1 MIIMIIKLVIYVIM
15 LNMIMFTIILM
26 IVMII
31 MLINLVMYDFAT
43 VYIYPP
49 GYVSTLMDKCPSP
62 HLFTQKN
69 QN

>member
-31 MLINLVMYDFAT
+31 MLINLV
-43 VYIYPP
+43 VNICPP
-49 GYVSTLMDKCPSP
+49 GYVSTLMNKCHSP
-62 HLFTQKN
+62 NHFTRKN
-69 QN
+69 KNPTYF